1 MHPQHTSDRDDRRHR
16 HAWTAARVTW
26 AKRTWAK
33 RTRASMVVGVLM
45 LATVAA
51 CGSDEGAATPPTA
64 VAVTDPATSESPDDT
79 GTTSTNVANSTTT
92 AATTAPSTTA
102 APTPT
107 PITTAPITTAPITV
121 ADLRLSG
128 TAVGPVAFGTGDTP
142 ALDVL
147 APLLGPPA
155 ADETATFPTADETG
169 SYQNTDDESIFAFPF
184 LRRVCFDNGFC
195 MSFGG
200 ASATELQLVGYDYFT
215 AEVPVEPVLSTTEEL
230 PLGARWSDHLD
241 AMTASAGGCYS
252 QGFGESGGV
261 TLVLISSGE
270 LFGAFDGETYTTAV
284 PDAADVTVYGMR
296 AGANPGYLYDDC

>member
-1 MHPQHTSDRDDRRHR
+1 MHHQHTSDRDDRRHR
-16 HAWTAARVTW
+16 HAWTAARVT
-26 AKRTWAK
+26 
-33 RTRASMVVGVLM
+33 RASRLVGALM

-102 APTPT
+102 APTTT